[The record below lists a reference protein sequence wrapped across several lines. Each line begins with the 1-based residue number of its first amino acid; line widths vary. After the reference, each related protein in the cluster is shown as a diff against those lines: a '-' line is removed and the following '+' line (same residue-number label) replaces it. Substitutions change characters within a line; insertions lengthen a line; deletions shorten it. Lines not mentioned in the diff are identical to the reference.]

1 MMNRPE
7 PYGASPIQRQR
18 EIDAFEEQRQ
28 AYNMAMRDFQEAPDQ
43 PMAEEATSPDEVDLM
58 PVSPRPMAE
67 GGPVGK
73 TAREQMDS
81 LPGGNQMV
89 FTPVAKFSSGGQ
101 AEVVKQL
108 LAQLAAE
115 GKTGADFF
123 TSGGKLPVTAATAND
138 LMVRSMTTGVPTA
151 EFDRYGGYEKVKKTY
166 EQAGGQLNLDNVPA
180 ETLTALAQTVAQTGV
195 GDLQILKKTGVP
207 LSMVG
212 FQNMLKNGIDPSSA
226 ASYMKQFG
234 TITPAKTTTTA
245 PVLPLP
251 GPATNYTGS
260 NLTGVEPVDYLSNLT
275 DSPVSF
281 NRFAKRRRDSAL
293 AQTSPTIDYSSLGV
307 GAVGDATT
315 LASKSP
321 SIVSPTPFKKRP
333 KLGAAGDPN
342 SYFALTPETSTGLA
356 PGTAA
361 LGSVDM
367 PLYAGKTTLKALEDA
382 PNLSPGMLGGV
393 ENAGYRTDRLGN
405 RIYVPGAAPL
415 FGFAKGGDVSLEALS
430 DDDPEE
436 VINTDPVGTAQK
448 MMSDFNS
455 VRQTSPKASP
465 TPKAIKQTKSAPA
478 KSGSA
483 KMEYE
488 ALVKGD
494 LGAMGSSPPAFKDTD
509 SAQAQMRELARIY
522 QLKAQAA
529 KGKARGFSAD
539 TFGAPT
545 LEQPTLTKDKL
556 TKKRFNKGGEAK
568 KPEGDVAEPLQ
579 SPEEQPVTEESS
591 ASRALGAF
599 VSRLKE
605 GAKGYLGLDPG
616 ISGSDSYR
624 TGQALSNMPGVG
636 APAAVAGI
644 FIGKG
649 AKGWNNVSNALAK
662 KATKQGA
669 APEEVWRTT
678 GNFKAPDGQWRQE
691 ISDADAQMRESIFQG
706 PANRILSHP
715 ELFANYP
722 DLGKIMTSKDPYTTR
737 SVLFSGAAGPDA
749 LIRLGTAGGKNENAK
764 GMLHELQHAI
774 QFKEGFGQGG
784 SKDMAFTDPK
794 AFEILNRIRTNVAR
808 PISIDEYAKEA
819 WQSSNV
825 TPEIAAM
832 YQKYLDY
839 HKKSLKTM
847 DIEAQKTAGREYYN
861 RLLGEA
867 EARAVE
873 ARKSYTMDERLQLI
887 PSRSYRTN
895 GGRDIIPLDQL
906 IVKRSKGS
914 PEEGELLQEE
924 IDAASRPAL
933 GNPSIAR
940 QVASTRAS
948 QAARSNDV
956 NTLPDP
962 QTYAFIQGLLGEAP
976 DQIGFS
982 SMHPDYDKI
991 MGRGEQGMVTGGVSM
1006 IGPAAKAL
1014 KALTKAG
1021 VKTVKPA
1028 ASAAAGAAQDLSSG
1042 TERMAI
1048 AQRNAALPVKQGGLG
1063 LPTNNTAMDRALAM
1077 GFDTEVFH
1085 GTSKDFLTFN
1095 PDKAVFAAELPE
1107 IANLYARYTKGD
1119 GQRIMP
1125 LRIRGQQLTI
1135 SDMNN
1140 GGKTGQFGY
1149 NLAKKLN
1156 LPEKEIQKLLIP
1168 QVRYPNGELIPDVKN
1183 LSTTFSDLGER
1194 EIINRL
1200 PKYGIDRLKVT
1211 DMPDM
1216 GGTQTQYMIPAGSD
1230 NIRSSFAAYDP
1241 FRRTAAVAA
1250 AMGAAAPDLLAGQ
1263 EDKTNLRNKAR

>member
-1 MMNRPE
+1 MMNK
-7 PYGASPIQRQR
+7 PYGASPLQRQR
-18 EIDAFEEQRQ
+18 ELDAFEEQRQ
-28 AYNMAMRDFQEAPDQ
+28 AYNTAMRDY
-43 PMAEEATSPDEVDLM
+43 EEAAAQQPVANFDAGGEVRKMYLEQTGREAEQTAVDYFSKRFGEDGKIDADELEAFRTMAGQEVINNDIRKAAAAEQAAANSASANTAQVAATTSGYGISPETQKLLDEMNAAVAAAQANVAQQTAKQMFLEQTGRPAEQTAVDYFSKRFGAEVDADELAIF
-58 PVSPRPMAE
+58 RQMA
-67 GGPVGK
+67 
-73 TAREQMDS
+73 
-81 LPGGNQMV
+81 
-89 FTPVAKFSSGGQ
+89 GQ
-101 AEVVKQL
+101 EVVNNDARKATAA
-108 LAQLAAE
+108 AQLAA
-115 GKTGADFF
+115 
-123 TSGGKLPVTAATAND
+123 LTAAAPATTAPATTAPATTAPATTAPATTNSSLLPLTAAVAKD
-138 LMVRSMTTGVPTA
+138 LMLRSMTTGAPTA
-151 EFDRYGGYEKVKKTY
+151 EFDRYGGYKAVKDAYTA
-166 EQAGGQLNLDNVPA
+166 AGGTFDLDNVPA
-180 ETLTALAQTVAQTGV
+180 ETLTALAKTVAQTGV

-212 FQNMLKNGIDPSSA
+212 YQNMLKNGIDPASA
-226 ASYMKQFG
+226 ASFLKQFG
-234 TITPAKTTTTA
+234 AITPAKVT
-245 PVLPLP
+245 PVTPVPLLPSLT
-251 GPATNYTGS
+251 TNYTGS

-275 DSPVSF
+275 NSPVSF
-281 NRFAKRRRDSAL
+281 NRFARRRRDGTL
-293 AQTSPTIDYSSLGV
+293 AQTPSALDYSSLGV
-307 GAVGDATT
+307 GAIGDASS
-315 LASKSP
+315 LNPQA
-321 SIVSPTPFKKRP
+321 VSLVNPALFKKRP
-333 KLGAAGDPN
+333 MRGAATRPG

-367 PLYAGKTTLKALEDA
+367 PLYGGKTTLKALGNA
-382 PNLSPGMLGGV
+382 PNLSPGMLGGLQ
-393 ENAGYRTDRLGN
+393 NADYRTDRLGN
-405 RIYVPGAAPL
+405 RIYAPGAKPL
-415 FGFAKGGDVSLEALS
+415 FGFSKGGDVDLEALAQNT
-430 DDDPEE
+430 DDEPED
-436 VINTDPVGTAQK
+436 VINTDPLGTAQK

-465 TPKAIKQTKSAPA
+465 TPKATKQTKSAPA

-509 SAQAQMRELARIY
+509 SAQAQMRELARVY

-529 KGKARGFSAD
+529 RERGRGFSAD

-545 LEQPTLTKDKL
+545 LEQPTLTKRKL
-556 TKKRFNKGGEAK
+556 TKPRFNKGGEAK

-605 GAKGYLGLDPG
+605 GAQGYLGLDPG

-722 DLGKIMTSKDPYTTR
+722 DLGKIMTSKDPYTTK

-794 AFEILNRIRTNVAR
+794 AFEILKRIRTNVAR

-873 ARKSYTMDERLQLI
+873 ARKPYTMDERLQVI
-887 PSRSYRTN
+887 PSKSYRTN

-906 IVKRSKGS
+906 IVKRSEGS
-914 PEEGELLQEE
+914 PVEGE
-924 IDAASRPAL
+924 
-933 GNPSIAR
+933 
-940 QVASTRAS
+940 RAPKLTG
-948 QAARSNDV
+948 V
-956 NTLPDP
+956 NRVVD
-962 QTYAFIQGLLGEAP
+962 
-976 DQIGFS
+976 S
-982 SMHPDYDKI
+982 
-991 MGRGEQGMVTGGVSM
+991 
-1006 IGPAAKAL
+1006 
-1014 KALTKAG
+1014 
-1021 VKTVKPA
+1021 
-1028 ASAAAGAAQDLSSG
+1028 
-1042 TERMAI
+1042 I
-1048 AQRNAALPVKQGGLG
+1048 AQRLPADFFPTAARTLLETIQGKKEPITESNFSPKELVVLRQLIESTGGRGDVQYKDYLNLMKKEQQEKGTIPMSINPSPLSVLDPIGNVQTTLG
-1063 LPTNNTAMDRALAM
+1063 RFTYSQDANGNLVVVDKY
-1077 GFDTEVFH
+1077 D
-1085 GTSKDFLTFN
+1085 FN
-1095 PDKAVFAAELPE
+1095 PVPSFSGAYGAIRNYAGEKIPRGSGREVK
-1107 IANLYARYTKGD
+1107 INLGKPVAKN
-1119 GQRIMP
+1119 P
-1125 LRIRGQQLTI
+1125 IRTE
-1135 SDMNN
+1135 N
-1140 GGKTGQFGY
+1140 G
-1149 NLAKKLN
+1149 N
-1156 LPEKEIQKLLIP
+1156 
-1168 QVRYPNGELIPDVKN
+1168 
-1183 LSTTFSDLGER
+1183 
-1194 EIINRL
+1194 
-1200 PKYGIDRLKVT
+1200 
-1211 DMPDM
+1211 
-1216 GGTQTQYMIPAGSD
+1216 
-1230 NIRSSFAAYDP
+1230 
-1241 FRRTAAVAA
+1241 
-1250 AMGAAAPDLLAGQ
+1250 
-1263 EDKTNLRNKAR
+1263 